1 MSQLILAV
9 HTGIHDAAAAVLM
22 DYEVKAAVQLERL
35 TRFKGDGRNYPDLC
49 IEELLDMV
57 GATRRDV
64 DVLALTR
71 SDFPVHYFHHFRG
84 YRWIR
89 EHFRTYV
96 QGKKTRFIP
105 REARRANTPRETEF
119 FDAASFRRDSGFRDD
134 TVVYFYNHHMA
145 HALPTLFYTEW
156 DDALMVTS
164 DGGGDN
170 VNHSHRRFANGKID
184 EIYGGDEWLT
194 QDPPID
200 SLGQAYAA
208 ATRALGFR
216 DNRHEGKFTGLS
228 AMGEPVFAER
238 IARHFRV
245 DEAGRIFSDF
255 RNNAAIFKLL
265 AEIAREGRREDVAA
279 SI

>member
-9 HTGIHDAAAAVLM
+9 HTGIHDAAAAVLV
-22 DYEVKAAVQLERL
+22 DYDVKAAVQLERL
-35 TRFKGDGRNYPDLC
+35 TRFKGDGRTYPDLC

-105 REARRANTPRETEF
+105 REARRAYTARDSDF
-119 FDAASFRRDSGFRDD
+119 FDAVSFARDSGFRDD
-134 TVVYFYNHHMA
+134 TVVYFYNHHKA

-170 VNHSHRRFANGKID
+170 VNHSHRRFCQRPNLRK
-184 EIYGGDEWLT
+184 YM
-194 QDPPID
+194 
-200 SLGQAYAA
+200 A
-208 ATRALGFR
+208 ATNG
-216 DNRHEGKFTGLS
+216 
-228 AMGEPVFAER
+228 
-238 IARHFRV
+238 
-245 DEAGRIFSDF
+245 
-255 RNNAAIFKLL
+255 
-265 AEIAREGRREDVAA
+265 
-279 SI
+279 